1 MCRRKDFVLPT
12 GIVDSSSLEITERST
27 FGEISLLDDTDTVS
41 LIDYP
46 VQKGFTTL
54 EMSAEDSIDVNLGD
68 TNTIVVKK
76 SQPSIVNLEDTATI
90 NQVNVVDTIEE
101 TTPFAEFGDKVLRI
115 NYTKIGEF
123 ENGWIFWGL
132 LLSLI
137 VCGVTKLKFP
147 KHMSSLASNIF
158 NYHTAQKDFEKTGER
173 SQLMRTIMQV
183 LFAFNGGLLSYFAI
197 SYYSGVHYS
206 TAQALAITALCM
218 AIILVL
224 YFLKKLLF
232 YWVAHIFDR
241 ISYAEECVFTV
252 YVYNRALGICLYP
265 VVIALAFVDP
275 EIIST
280 TLLLKIGYI
289 VCAIFY
295 LLRIFREIQISLK
308 NKISFFYIFLYLCT
322 LEFLPL
328 MLLVK
333 VLKSIVFTEFLSI

>member
-1 MCRRKDFVLPT
+1 M
-12 GIVDSSSLEITERST
+12 EMTERST
-27 FGEISLLDDTDTVS
+27 LGEISLLDDTDTIS

-46 VQKGFTTL
+46 MTRGFTTL
-54 EMSAEDSIDVNLGD
+54 EMSSEDSVDVNVRD
-68 TNTIVVKK
+68 TNIVEVKK
-76 SQPSIVNLEDTATI
+76 SQPSIVNLKDTATI
-90 NQVNVVDTIEE
+90 SQVNVADTVEG

-115 NYTKIGEF
+115 NYTKIGDF

-137 VCGVTKLKFP
+137 VCGITKLKFP

-197 SYYSGVHYS
+197 SYYSSVHYN
-206 TAQALAITALCM
+206 TMQALAITAICM
-218 AIILVL
+218 GVILVL

-232 YWVAHIFDR
+232 YWIAHIFDR
-241 ISYAEECVFTV
+241 ISYADECVFTV
-252 YVYNRALGICLYP
+252 YVYNRALGLCLYP
-265 VVIALAFVDP
+265 VVIALAFVDSV
-275 EIIST
+275 IVST
-280 TLLLKIGYI
+280 SFLLKLGFL
-289 VCAIFY
+289 VCAIIY
-295 LLRIFREIQISLK
+295 SLRIFREIQISLK

-328 MLLVK
+328 MLLAK
-333 VLKSIVFTEFLSI
+333 VLKSLVFTEFLSI